1 MAKSADDAQEITD
14 TDGGTER
21 ETTTEAKGTRGKD
34 AKGKGALRRSGDP
47 RKRAEAQAADD
58 QAEAKARH
66 KVKAQRIGNP
76 AWFVPV
82 MLGLMLIGLVW
93 VVTFYITQEQYPI
106 ESWGRW
112 NLGAGFALMMAGFAM
127 TTRWK

>member
-1 MAKSADDAQEITD
+1 MANSADDDKATTD
-14 TDGGTER
+14 KKVAA
-21 ETTTEAKGTRGKD
+21 ETTPPAKKSRGS
-34 AKGKGALRRSGDP
+34 AERSGDP
-47 RKRAEAQAADD
+47 RKRAAVEAEDAKV
-58 QAEAKARH
+58 EAKSRH

-76 AWFVPV
+76 SWFVPV

-93 VVTFYITQEQYPI
+93 VVTFYITQEQYPV

-112 NLGAGFALMMAGFAM
+112 NLGGGFAFILAGFAM